1 MKKNKGYTPLQT
13 DSEQKGI
20 HIKVLIGAII
30 VTVIV
35 FVIAVTSL
43 QEVMNLR

>member
-1 MKKNKGYTPLQT
+1 MKKRKEYTPPQS

-30 VTVIV
+30 VTIIIVI
-35 FVIAVTSL
+35 IAFTS
-43 QEVMNLR
+43 QQKVVNGG